1 MNTLDMERIY
11 SNLESKMSNQ
21 LGYRGD
27 LYTADTKS
35 INKNAA
41 KVLIGFNTSLGH
53 PTLADLSKYVVKNFE
68 GRVSPKLETA
78 RVYPD
83 AGAVSVIIGKVRP
96 TRSYSDRKQMISIAS
111 TLFLDE
117 KLGDKWEVEK
127 NGDKVHL
134 ARVDDEDISE
144 IVSQRTKRMQIKS
157 SHLSFA
163 SVQEEKCFASVQP
176 GDTVKF
182 FKDNSIHEGV
192 VLSIGAAKV
201 TIKKDKKNIVVDTPA
216 IFEVTKVNSTLDQS
230 KLRILRDYYE
240 KAYPAGYGKLFID
253 LVEKSGR

>member
-1 MNTLDMERIY
+1 MNLDRLY
-11 SNLESKMSNQ
+11 SNLESRMSNQ

-27 LYTADTKS
+27 LYTADTKP
-35 INKNAA
+35 INKNTS
-41 KVLIGFNTSLGH
+41 KVLIGFNNELGH
-53 PTLADLSKYVVKNFE
+53 PTLADLSRYIVKNFD
-68 GRVSPKLETA
+68 GRISPKLETA

-83 AGAVSVIIGKVRP
+83 SCGVSLIVSKVRP
-96 TRSYSDRKQMISIAS
+96 TRSYSDRKEMIAVAS

-144 IVSQRTKRMQIKS
+144 IISQRTKRMQIKS

-163 SVQEEKCFASVQP
+163 SVKEEKCFTSVQA

-182 FKDNSIHEGV
+182 FKDNSIQEGV
-192 VLSIGAAKV
+192 VLSIGGAKA
-201 TIKKDKKNIVVDTPA
+201 TIKAVNKNVVVDTPA
-216 IFEVTKVNSTLDQS
+216 IFEVVKVNSALDQG
-230 KLRILRDYYE
+230 KIRILREYYE

-253 LVEKSGR
+253 MVEKSGR